1 MRRYRKRWRG
11 GHVGKKESR
20 GLFPGFRKLKYFQRF
35 EVWKTAL
42 EYAFLLSREVVIVAN
57 EKNLKK
63 LSPKEA
69 REYGAKGGK
78 ASGESRR
85 RRKSLRESMN
95 ALLEM
100 PISNQRDF
108 NKAIKLGYLPEDTD
122 NSIMIVIALYERAK
136 TGDVAAIKELR
147 GLIGEDSSKDE
158 GQLEELI
165 KGLQDV

>member
-1 MRRYRKRWRG
+1 MARR
-11 GHVGKKESR
+11 
-20 GLFPGFRKLKYFQRF
+20 FFYFQ
-35 EVWKTAL
+35 
-42 EYAFLLSREVVIVAN
+42 REVVIVAN

-95 ALLEM
+95 ALLGM

-108 NKAIKLGYLPEDTD
+108 NKAMKMGYSPEDTD
-122 NSIMIVIALYERAK
+122 NSVMVVIALYERAK
-136 TGDVAAIKELR
+136 SGDVAAIKELR
-147 GLIGEDSSKDE
+147 SLIGEDSSKDE

-165 KGLQDV
+165 KGMQDV

>member
-1 MRRYRKRWRG
+1 
-11 GHVGKKESR
+11 
-20 GLFPGFRKLKYFQRF
+20 
-35 EVWKTAL
+35 
-42 EYAFLLSREVVIVAN
+42 
-57 EKNLKK
+57 
-63 LSPKEA
+63 
-69 REYGAKGGK
+69 
-78 ASGESRR
+78 
-85 RRKSLRESMN
+85 MN

-122 NSIMIVIALYERAK
+122 NSIMIVIATILSGQKRAMF
-136 TGDVAAIKELR
+136 AAIKELR

>member
-1 MRRYRKRWRG
+1 
-11 GHVGKKESR
+11 
-20 GLFPGFRKLKYFQRF
+20 
-35 EVWKTAL
+35 
-42 EYAFLLSREVVIVAN
+42 
-57 EKNLKK
+57 
-63 LSPKEA
+63 
-69 REYGAKGGK
+69 
-78 ASGESRR
+78 
-85 RRKSLRESMN
+85 MN

-108 NKAIKLGYLPEDTD
+108 NKAIKLGYSPEETD

>member
-1 MRRYRKRWRG
+1 MQ
-11 GHVGKKESR
+11 S
-20 GLFPGFRKLKYFQRF
+20 
-35 EVWKTAL
+35 
-42 EYAFLLSREVVIVAN
+42 AFLLSREVVIVAN

-85 RRKSLRESMN
+85 RRKSLRERMN
-95 ALLEM
+95 ELLGM